1 MADDL
6 MERIQTLMGT
16 MDCPKHFECAESGFE
31 NLCKAADIG
40 LTYHLAC
47 LEDDPPACVFSVSI
61 SGSYFCECPLRVY
74 IAKNV
79 TM

>member
-1 MADDL
+1 
-6 MERIQTLMGT
+6 

-47 LEDDPPACVFSVSI
+47 LENDPAACVFSVSI
-61 SGSYFCECPLRVY
+61 SGSHFCECPLRIY

-79 TM
+79 ST